1 MAPLCGF
8 PHPFVCCGDSDEVG
22 ISAPGDVGPVGP
34 FSDVSFAS
42 KRAPVSL
49 LLLLC
54 GIVVPRWP
62 WVVGEG
68 NGRAPSPPCRLLQKP
83 FPTSLCLLIS
93 EQR

>member
-1 MAPLCGF
+1 M
-8 PHPFVCCGDSDEVG
+8 G

-83 FPTSLCLLIS
+83 FPTSLVLTNFGAEVTPFCMFPQGPHLS
-93 EQR
+93 V